1 MKIIAMEVGY
11 IATNCYIVVN
21 EETHH
26 GVIIDPGGDAG
37 RIMEAVQKEN
47 LTVDAIFLTATVT
60 ILWRWQKLR
69 KKPAR
74 RCISVRKMLRC

>member
-26 GVIIDPGGDAG
+26 GVIIG
-37 RIMEAVQKEN
+37 
-47 LTVDAIFLTATVT
+47 
-60 ILWRWQKLR
+60 
-69 KKPAR
+69 R
-74 RCISVRKMLRC
+74 RCRPHYGSRAERKPYR

>member
-26 GVIIDPGGDAG
+26 GVIIERRRPHYGSRAEG
-37 RIMEAVQKEN
+37 
-47 LTVDAIFLTATVT
+47 
-60 ILWRWQKLR
+60 
-69 KKPAR
+69 KPYR
-74 RCISVRKMLRC
+74 

>member
-26 GVIIDPGGDAG
+26 GVIIDPGEMQA
-37 RIMEAVQKEN
+37 A
-47 LTVDAIFLTATVT
+47 
-60 ILWRWQKLR
+60 LWKPCR
-69 KKPAR
+69 KKTLP
-74 RCISVRKMLRC
+74 LTPYF

>member
-26 GVIIDPGGDAG
+26 GVIIDPGGDAA

-47 LTVDAIFLTATVT
+47 LTVDAIFFN
-60 ILWRWQKLR
+60 
-69 KKPAR
+69 AR
-74 RCISVRKMLRC
+74 PRRPYYGAGRGCGKDRRAGVYQ